1 MRQVALGLLGCGGV
15 GAGLVELLQR
25 NKGLIAD
32 RSGLELS
39 VRRVLVRDPRK
50 ERPVDPSLLT
60 TDPAAVVDAKDVD
73 LVVELMGGVEPA
85 KALVVRALGNRKSV
99 VTANKVLMAA
109 CGSEL
114 LALAAEQRVWLGFE
128 ASVCAGIPILRAL
141 EAGLAGNRIALLVGI
156 LSGSTNFI
164 LTRMGEE
171 RWSFAKS
178 LVEAQRRGFAEADPA
193 ADLDGVDSA
202 QKLQLLAEIAF
213 GVRLAGKKF
222 PVEGIRHIEDEDLR
236 SASDLGF
243 VVRHLAVA
251 RDLGAALDLR
261 VHPALLPRTHPLA
274 HVRDE
279 FNSVLVRGDAVDEMI
294 FTGKGVGALPTA
306 SAVLSDIIEIA
317 RDGSAE
323 HGPSWHVPSKGDKPL
338 AGDLES
344 RTYLRF
350 PIKDV
355 PGVIGTITTVL
366 GGAGI
371 SISHAAATLVEGKPD
386 LGNVKIVA
394 HRTRESALR
403 KALSEIGRLPVLS
416 GKPVVLPIFEEG

>member
-25 NKGLIAD
+25 NRGLIAD
-32 RSGLELS
+32 RSGLELGI
-39 VRRVLVRDPRK
+39 RRVLVRDPRK
-50 ERPVDPSLLT
+50 ERPLDPALLT
-60 TDPAAVVDAKDVD
+60 TDPAAVVDARDVD

-85 KALVVRALGNRKSV
+85 KAHVVRALGNRKSV
-99 VTANKVLMAA
+99 VTANKALMAA

-114 LALAAEQRVWLGFE
+114 LALAAEKRVWLGFE
-128 ASVCAGIPILRAL
+128 ASVCAGIPVLRAL

-178 LVEAQRRGFAEADPA
+178 LVEAQRRGFADADPA

-222 PVEGIRHIEDEDLR
+222 PVEGVRHVEDEDLR
-236 SASDLGF
+236 SAAELGF

-251 RDLGAALDLR
+251 RDQGAALDLR
-261 VHPALLPRTHPLA
+261 VQPALLPKTHPLA

-323 HGPSWHVPSKGDKPL
+323 HGPSWHVPNKGDKPL

-344 RTYLRF
+344 RYYLRF

-403 KALSEIGRLPVLS
+403 KALAEIGRLPVLS